1 VLPVTQPGRKHPLW
15 QGRAPGCIMATAA
28 EQWKQE
34 AIVPCSIPC
43 YNYIDVLGVS
53 FTMKRREALLQ
64 T

>member
-1 VLPVTQPGRKHPLW
+1 
-15 QGRAPGCIMATAA
+15 MATAA

-43 YNYIDVLGVS
+43 YNYLDVLGVS
-53 FTMKRREALLQ
+53 FTMKRREAFLQ

>member
-1 VLPVTQPGRKHPLW
+1 
-15 QGRAPGCIMATAA
+15 MATAA
-28 EQWKQE
+28 ELWKQE

-43 YNYIDVLGVS
+43 YNYIDVHGVS